1 MGAEQNRLANS
12 NESILERIG
21 AGDQRAVAEA
31 LDSFGG
37 LVWSIARNWCNNA
50 ADAEDATQEIFLEI
64 WKSAGRYDPK
74 AGSEAVFISTI
85 ARRRMIDRLRA
96 KERRPKT
103 EPLDEALTMGTADP
117 APDAGMLAVDA
128 AIAARAVAELEP
140 DHQQVLLMG
149 VVQGM
154 THSEIAA
161 ATGKPLGTVKTQ
173 IRRGLVRVRELIEQG
188 ASTAESEGSAQ

>member
-1 MGAEQNRLANS
+1 MANS

-21 AGDQRAVAEA
+21 AGDQSAVAEA

-37 LVWSIARNWCNNA
+37 LVWSIARNWCDNA

-64 WKSAGRYDPK
+64 WKSAARYDPNS
-74 AGSEAVFISTI
+74 GSEAVFISTI

-96 KERRPKT
+96 KDRRPRT
-103 EPLDEALTMGTADP
+103 EPLDEGLTLGIADP
-117 APDAGMLAVDA
+117 APDTAMLAADA
-128 AIAARAVAELEP
+128 EIAARAVAELDP
-140 DHQQVLLMG
+140 GHQQILLMG

-154 THSEIAA
+154 THSEIAE

-188 ASTAESEGSAQ
+188 AVTADSKGAAQ

>member
-1 MGAEQNRLANS
+1 MANS
-12 NESILERIG
+12 NESILQRIG

-37 LVWSIARNWCNNA
+37 LVWSIARNWCDNA

-64 WKSAGRYDPK
+64 WKSASRYDPDS
-74 AGSEAVFISTI
+74 GSEAVFISTI

-96 KERRPKT
+96 RNRRPKT
-103 EPLDEALTMGTADP
+103 EPLDESLTMGAQDP
-117 APDAGMLAVDA
+117 APDAGMLAADA
-128 AIAARAVAELEP
+128 DIAARAVSTLEP
-140 DHQQVLLMG
+140 GQQQILLMG

-154 THSEIAA
+154 THSEIAE

-188 ASTAESEGSAQ
+188 AVAAGPEGTA